1 MSKQI
6 LAALAIAGCGLAM
19 TAQADTAVT
28 ENTTVG
34 GRAFIDLTSLDQKA
48 AGVKTAASGT
58 GIDVKRFY
66 LILDHSFDSI
76 WSANLTTD
84 FNYVSNVPKVTTD
97 ANGVVTQNGYTGET
111 QLFIKKAYLQAKLSD
126 AFWVR
131 AGSADLGWVPFV
143 ESTYGYRYVENVLI
157 DRTKFGTS
165 ADWGV
170 HVGGKLGNGGMF
182 GYALSFIEGNGY
194 KNPTRSKSL
203 DVEGRVSFT
212 PVKGLTAAVGF
223 YSGKLGKDVENT
235 ATPVVHTASRYDAM
249 LAYAND
255 TFRVGGE
262 YFTADNWTAVTSPAK
277 DSADGYSA
285 WGAVNFTPKVAGF
298 LRYDNE
304 KPNKDTAPT
313 KKDEYY
319 NIGIATKPRK
329 GVDLAVVYKHDETK
343 SGGVKASEY
352 DEFGVWTQVSF

>member
-6 LAALAIAGCGLAM
+6 LAVLVLAGSGLA
-19 TAQADTAVT
+19 TAVQADTAVG

-34 GRAFIDLTSLDQKA
+34 GKAYIDLTSLDQKA
-48 AGVKTAASGT
+48 AGTKTAASGF
-58 GIDVKRFY
+58 GLDVKRFY
-66 LILDHSFDSI
+66 LVANHNFDSV

-84 FNYVSNVPKVTTD
+84 FNYASAD
-97 ANGVVTQNGYTGET
+97 SET
-111 QLFIKKAYLQAKLSD
+111 QLFVKKAYLQAKISD

-143 ESTYGYRYVENVLI
+143 EDTYGYRYVENVLI

-170 HVGGKLGNGGMF
+170 HIGGKVADGKV
-182 GYALSFIEGNGY
+182 GYALSLIEGNGY

-212 PVKGLTAAVGF
+212 PVPGLTAALGF
-223 YSGKLGKDVENT
+223 YSGKLGKDVEGT

-255 TFRVGGE
+255 KFRVGGE
-262 YFTADNWTAVTSPAK
+262 YFSSDNWTAVTSAAK
-277 DSADGYSA
+277 DSADGVSV
-285 WGAVNFTPKVAGF
+285 WGAVNFSNMVSGF
-298 LRYDNE
+298 ARYDSE
-304 KPNKDTAPT
+304 KPNKDTAPD

-319 NIGIATKPRK
+319 NVGVSTKPRK
-329 GVDLAVVYKHDETK
+329 GVDLAVVYKHDEVK
-343 SGGVKASEY
+343 NAGVKASEY
-352 DEFGVWTQVSF
+352 DEFGVWAQVAF

>member
-6 LAALAIAGCGLAM
+6 VAALALAACSLAL

-28 ENTTVG
+28 ENTTIG
-34 GRAFIDLTSLDQKA
+34 GKAFIDLTDLDQKA
-48 AGVKTAASGT
+48 AGVKTAASGF
-58 GIDVKRFY
+58 GLDVTRFY
-66 LILDHSFDSI
+66 LVANHTFDSI

-84 FNYVSNVPKVTTD
+84 FNYVSAD
-97 ANGVVTQNGYTGET
+97 ASKET
-111 QLFIKKAYLQAKLSD
+111 QLFVKKAYLQAKISD

-143 ESTYGYRYVENVLI
+143 EDTYGYRYVEKELL

-170 HVGGKLGNGGMF
+170 HIGGKLAEGKV
-182 GYALSFIEGNGY
+182 GYALSMVEGNGY
-194 KNPTRSKSL
+194 KNPTRSKTL
-203 DVEGRVSFT
+203 DFEGRVSFV
-212 PVKGLTAAVGF
+212 PVQGLTAALGF
-223 YSGKLGKDVENT
+223 YSGKLGQDVEGT
-235 ATPVVHTASRYDAM
+235 TTPAVHTASRYDAL

-255 TFRVGGE
+255 NFRIGGE
-262 YFTADNWTAVTSPAK
+262 YFSADNWTAVTSTAK
-277 DSADGYSA
+277 DSADGFSA
-285 WGAVNFTPKVAGF
+285 WGAVNFNPKVSGF

-319 NIGIATKPRK
+319 NVGVATKLRK
-329 GVDLAVVYKHDETK
+329 GVDLAVVYKHDEVK
-343 SGGVKASEY
+343 NNGAKASEY
-352 DEFGVWTQVSF
+352 DEFGIWTQVAF

>member
-28 ENTTVG
+28 ENTTIG
-34 GRAFIDLTSLDQKA
+34 GKAFIDLTSLDQKA
-48 AGVKTAASGT
+48 AGTKTAASGF
-58 GIDVKRFY
+58 GLDVKRFY
-66 LILDHSFDSI
+66 LAVNHNFDSI

-84 FNYVSNVPKVTTD
+84 FNYSSAD
-97 ANGVVTQNGYTGET
+97 AET

-143 ESTYGYRYVENVLI
+143 EDVYGYRYVENVLI

-170 HVGGKLGNGGMF
+170 HIGGKVADGKV
-182 GYALSFIEGNGY
+182 GYALSLIEGNGY

-203 DVEGRVSFT
+203 DVEGRLSFT
-212 PVKGLTAAVGF
+212 PVKGLTAALGF
-223 YSGKLGKDVENT
+223 YNGKLGKDVEGS
-235 ATPVVHTASRYDAM
+235 ATPVVHTASRYNAL

-255 TFRVGGE
+255 AFRVGGE
-262 YFTADNWTAVTSPAK
+262 YFISDNWTAVTSAAK
-277 DSADGYSA
+277 DSADGLSV
-285 WGAVNFTPKVAGF
+285 WGALNFNPQVSGF
-298 LRYDNE
+298 IRYDSA
-304 KPNKDTAPT
+304 KPNKDTAPDR
-313 KKDEYY
+313 KDEYY
-319 NIGIATKPRK
+319 NIGVATRPRK
-329 GVDLAVVYKHDETK
+329 GVDLAVVYKHDEVK
-343 SGGVKASEY
+343 NAGVKASEY
-352 DEFGVWTQVSF
+352 DEFGVWAQVAF

>member
-1 MSKQI
+1 MSKQFVAALVLAGTG
-6 LAALAIAGCGLAM
+6 LAAV
-19 TAQADTAVT
+19 AQADTAIT

-34 GRAFIDLTSLDQKA
+34 GKAFIDITSLDQKA
-48 AGVKTAASGT
+48 NGAKTGASGV
-58 GIDVKRFY
+58 GLDVKRFY
-66 LILDHSFDSI
+66 LIANHTFDDI

-84 FNYVSNVPKVTTD
+84 FNYVSNTPKVAVD
-97 ANGVVTQNGYTGET
+97 SSGNVTQTGFTGET
-111 QLFIKKAYLQAKLSD
+111 QLFIKKAYLQAKISD

-143 ESTYGYRYVENVLI
+143 EENYGYRYVEQVLI

-170 HVGGKLGNGGMF
+170 HVGGKLADGKV
-182 GYALSFIEGNGY
+182 GYALSAIEGNGY

-203 DVEGRVSFT
+203 DFEGRLSFM

-235 ATPVVHTASRYDAM
+235 VTPVVHTASRYNAL

-255 TFRVGGE
+255 QFRVGAE
-262 YFTADNWTAVTSPAK
+262 YFSADNWTAVTSPAK
-277 DSADGYSA
+277 DSADGFSA
-285 WGAVNFTPKVAGF
+285 WGAVNFNKQWSGF
-298 LRYDNE
+298 VRYDNE

-313 KKDEYY
+313 KKDEYF
-319 NIGIATKPRK
+319 NVGAAAKLRK
-329 GVDLAVVYKHDETK
+329 GVDLALVYKHDEVK
-343 SGGVKASEY
+343 NNGAKASEY
-352 DEFGVWTQVSF
+352 DEFGVWTQVAF

>member
-6 LAALAIAGCGLAM
+6 IAAMVLAGCGLAM
-19 TAQADTAVT
+19 TAHADTAVG
-28 ENTTVG
+28 ENTTIG
-34 GRAFIDLTSLDQKA
+34 GKAFIDLTSLDQKA
-48 AGVKTAASGT
+48 AGVKTAASGF
-58 GIDVKRFY
+58 GLDVSRFY
-66 LILDHSFDSI
+66 LVANHTFDSI

-84 FNYVSNVPKVTTD
+84 FNYVSAD
-97 ANGVVTQNGYTGET
+97 SET
-111 QLFIKKAYLQAKLSD
+111 QLFIKKAYLQAKISD

-143 ESTYGYRYVENVLI
+143 EDTYGYRYVEKELL

-170 HVGGKLGNGGMF
+170 HIGGKVADGKV
-182 GYALSFIEGNGY
+182 GYALSLVEGNGY

-203 DVEGRVSFT
+203 DFEGRVSFM
-212 PVKGLTAAVGF
+212 PVKGLTAALGF
-223 YSGKLGKDVENT
+223 YSGKLGKDVEGT
-235 ATPVVHTASRYDAM
+235 ATPVVHTASRYDAL

-262 YFTADNWTAVTSPAK
+262 YFTADNWTAVTSAVK
-277 DSADGYSA
+277 DSADGMSV
-285 WGAVNFTPKVAGF
+285 WGAVNFNPKVSGF
-298 LRYDNE
+298 LRYDSE
-304 KPNKDTAPT
+304 KPNKDTAPD

-319 NIGIATKPRK
+319 NIGVSTKPRK
-329 GVDLAVVYKHDETK
+329 GVDLAVVYKHDEVK

-352 DEFGVWTQVSF
+352 DEFGVWAQVAF

>member
-6 LAALAIAGCGLAM
+6 LAAFAIAGCGLAM
-19 TAQADTAVT
+19 AAQADTAVT
-28 ENTTVG
+28 ENTTIG
-34 GRAFIDLTSLDQKA
+34 GKAYIDLTDLDQKA
-48 AGVKTAASGT
+48 AGTKTGASGF
-58 GIDVKRFY
+58 GLDVKRFY
-66 LILDHSFDSI
+66 LVANHTFDNI

-84 FNYVSNVPKVTTD
+84 FNYVSNTQKVTTD
-97 ANGVVTQNGYTGET
+97 ANGVVTQTGFSGET

-143 ESTYGYRYVENVLI
+143 EDTYGYRYVEQELI

-170 HVGGKLGNGGMF
+170 HIGGKVADGKV
-182 GYALSFIEGNGY
+182 GYALSVIEGNGY

-203 DVEGRVSFT
+203 DFEGRVSFM

-235 ATPVVHTASRYDAM
+235 ATPVVHTASRYNAM

-255 TFRVGGE
+255 QFRVGAE
-262 YFTADNWTAVTSPAK
+262 YFTADNWTAVTSPSK
-277 DSADGYSA
+277 DSADGLSA
-285 WGAVNFTPKVAGF
+285 WAAVNFTKQVSGF

-313 KKDEYY
+313 KKDEYF
-319 NIGIATKPRK
+319 NVGVSTKPRK
-329 GVDLAVVYKHDETK
+329 GVDLAIVYKHDEVK
-343 SGGVKASEY
+343 NAGVKASEY
-352 DEFGVWTQVSF
+352 DEFGIWTQVAF